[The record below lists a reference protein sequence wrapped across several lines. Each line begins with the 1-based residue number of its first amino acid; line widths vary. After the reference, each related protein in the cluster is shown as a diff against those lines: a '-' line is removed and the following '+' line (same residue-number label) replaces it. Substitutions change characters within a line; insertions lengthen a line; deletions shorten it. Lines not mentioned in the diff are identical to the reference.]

1 MEAPMPDLDP
11 EFREIVDN
19 NFWDMM
25 EAPMNVLERKRVKCS
40 AFKSE
45 VNTHRNAAPINA
57 ETVRE
62 LMDERDR
69 LRAELEAARAENE
82 QLNKELACAND
93 AGRSLVGNLLPA
105 IEYLQTHGQ
114 EHGIEW
120 GGSITEWIGDNL
132 PQLIK
137 ELAAERERR
146 EKAECALTKLSVWFK
161 DHVPCERCPIGK
173 KKCSELPDFCEHHI

>member
-40 AFKSE
+40 AFKNE

-62 LMDERDR
+62 LLDERDGLRSEVERLTQELTEAKKENGNLFDR
-69 LRAELEAARAENE
+69 LRMMAQEVTSRDGDIERLEA
-82 QLNKELACAND
+82 
-93 AGRSLVGNLLPA
+93 
-105 IEYLQTHGQ
+105 
-114 EHGIEW
+114 
-120 GGSITEWIGDNL
+120 
-132 PQLIK
+132 
-137 ELAAERERR
+137 ELAAEREKGAKNANGCRSDKVHMVSAFRAVRTDGGNTVDTTGAVRGQRR
-146 EKAECALTKLSVWFK
+146 SAL
-161 DHVPCERCPIGK
+161 GK
-173 KKCSELPDFCEHHI
+173 KPR

>member
-1 MEAPMPDLDP
+1 MPDLDP

-62 LMDERDR
+62 LMDEMEMLRAKVERLTSFNRLWKEKAKEHRFFNNAVTKLLRTEQKRNNKLTAELAASKQENGNLFDR
-69 LRAELEAARAENE
+69 LRMMAQEVT
-82 QLNKELACAND
+82 
-93 AGRSLVGNLLPA
+93 GRDGD
-105 IEYLQTHGQ
+105 IERLT
-114 EHGIEW
+114 
-120 GGSITEWIGDNL
+120 
-132 PQLIK
+132 K
-137 ELAAERERR
+137 ELAAMTERA
-146 EKAECALTKLSVWFK
+146 EKAETELKNLRAEHDSADAYILDFK
-161 DHVPCERCPIGK
+161 SICR
-173 KKCSELPDFCEHHI
+173 

>member
-1 MEAPMPDLDP
+1 MPDLDP

-62 LMDERDR
+62 LLDERDGLR
-69 LRAELEAARAENE
+69 SEVERLTQELAEAKKENGNLFDRLRMMAQEVEGRDSDIGRLTTELAAMTERAEKAEAELKNLRAEHDSAEACI
-82 QLNKELACAND
+82 LDLK
-93 AGRSLVGNLLPA
+93 
-105 IEYLQTHGQ
+105 
-114 EHGIEW
+114 
-120 GGSITEWIGDNL
+120 SIC
-132 PQLIK
+132 
-137 ELAAERERR
+137 R
-146 EKAECALTKLSVWFK
+146 
-161 DHVPCERCPIGK
+161 
-173 KKCSELPDFCEHHI
+173 

>member
-45 VNTHRNAAPINA
+45 VNTHRNAAPVNA

-62 LMDERDR
+62 LMDEREMLRAKVERLTAELAASKQENGNLFDR
-69 LRAELEAARAENE
+69 LRMMAQEVAGRDGDIERLEAEL
-82 QLNKELACAND
+82 
-93 AGRSLVGNLLPA
+93 A
-105 IEYLQTHGQ
+105 I
-114 EHGIEW
+114 
-120 GGSITEWIGDNL
+120 
-132 PQLIK
+132 
-137 ELAAERERR
+137 ERERR
-146 EKAECALTKLSVWFK
+146 EKAE
-161 DHVPCERCPIGK
+161 E
-173 KKCSELPDFCEHHI
+173 ELKNLRAEHDSAEAYILDLKSICR

>member
-1 MEAPMPDLDP
+1 MPDLDP

-25 EAPMNVLERKRVKCS
+25 EAPMNVLERERVKCS

-62 LMDERDR
+62 LLDERDGLRSEVERLTQELTEAKKENGNLFDR
-69 LRAELEAARAENE
+69 LRMMAQEVAGRDSDIE
-82 QLNKELACAND
+82 QLTA
-93 AGRSLVGNLLPA
+93 
-105 IEYLQTHGQ
+105 
-114 EHGIEW
+114 
-120 GGSITEWIGDNL
+120 
-132 PQLIK
+132 

-146 EKAECALTKLSVWFK
+146 GEGGRGTKKST
-161 DHVPCERCPIGK
+161 C
-173 KKCSELPDFCEHHI
+173 